1 MNDIFFR
8 YLLYEKLYIR
18 DNFRRAAEKVA
29 LFFTLNKAVLFSA
42 LNSIF
47 VIDKIIMY
55 NTRRI
60 TKCLFQIRFIQEQ
73 EIHKQFI

>member
-1 MNDIFFR
+1 MIPF
-8 YLLYEKLYIR
+8 YISSSELW
-18 DNFRRAAEKVA
+18 DCSNAILMTLAEKVA

-60 TKCLFQIRFIQEQ
+60 TKCLFQIRFIQGQ

>member
-1 MNDIFFR
+1 MAVCEIWDVKGRLDHPIDYAKNP
-8 YLLYEKLYIR
+8 EKTVNPKYTEADLQ
-18 DNFRRAAEKVA
+18 A
-29 LFFTLNKAVLFSA
+29 LFSA
-42 LNSIF
+42 LNSIL

-73 EIHKQFI
+73 EIHKSY